1 MNAATSLSDLLGL
14 AIVALV
20 LGMRHG
26 VDADHLAAID
36 AMTRCNAQAR
46 PALARRT
53 GLWFSIGHG
62 AVVLAVAF
70 AVAATAHAWAAPQWL
85 EPFGA
90 WASIAMLA
98 LLGALNLIA
107 WRQAAPGAA
116 VALAGWRSTLFHG
129 ALRAC
134 SRRAVMGVGVLFA
147 ISFDTVSQAALMAA
161 TGAARHGF
169 AAVGQLAG
177 AFVVG
182 MIVTDGLNGWWVARL
197 IQRPGAGAAR
207 ASRVMCIA
215 ISAISLGT
223 AALGAAAQLSPV
235 VSAWAEL
242 NGAWL
247 ALAIV
252 AIVGVSFGLGL
263 VLARGE
269 RQLTKYPSS
278 CA

>member
-1 MNAATSLSDLLGL
+1 MNAAHTLSQLLGF
-14 AIVALV
+14 AVVAGV

-62 AVVLAVAF
+62 SVVIAVAF
-70 AVAATAHAWAAPQWL
+70 AVALSAHAWAAPGWL

-90 WASIAMLA
+90 WASIAMLV
-98 LLGALNLIA
+98 LLGMLNLVA
-107 WRQAAPGAA
+107 WRRTAPDAA
-116 VALAGWRSTLFHG
+116 VALSGWRSALFNG

-134 SRRAVMGVGVLFA
+134 SRRAVFGVGVLFA
-147 ISFDTVSQAALMAA
+147 ASFDTVSQAALMAA
-161 TGAARHGF
+161 TGAASRGL
-169 AAVGQLAG
+169 AAVALLAG

-182 MIVTDGLNGWWVARL
+182 MIVTDGINGWWVARL
-197 IQRPGAGAAR
+197 LQRPGAGAAR
-207 ASRVMCIA
+207 ASRVMCVA

-235 VSAWAEL
+235 VAGWAEGHSAL
-242 NGAWL
+242 L

-252 AIVGVSFGLGL
+252 ALVGASFVVGLA
-263 VLARGE
+263 LARGE
-269 RQLTKYPSS
+269 PPLT
-278 CA
+278 AA